1 MPMKL
6 RIDHRTLSDDVA
18 TLIRKMILNGT
29 LKPGERINQVQLAEQ
44 MEISRG
50 PLREALR
57 LLQNEGLVKHETNKG
72 AFVTTLSHQD
82 VYEIYTLRALLEGE
96 AARLGASK
104 LTKKNFRQLHYYLE
118 EFAEALEDKDLER
131 EAKVDISF
139 HQMIVRSCGH
149 QRLISMHQQLD
160 TQVGAM
166 FYTVANNL
174 PKRAGEV
181 VENHKLLLEVLQGG
195 NDDDIQEVI
204 KNHYLFAMKDLKDL
218 HN

>member
-1 MPMKL
+1 MKL

-72 AFVTTLSHQD
+72 AFVTTLSKQD
-82 VYEIYTLRALLEGE
+82 VYEIYTLRALLESE
-96 AARLGASK
+96 AAKLASSN
-104 LTKKNFRQLHYYLE
+104 LTKRDFLKLE
-118 EFAEALEDKDLER
+118 EFLVEFGQALVEKDLEK
-131 EAKVDISF
+131 EARVDILF
-139 HQMIVRSCGH
+139 HRTIVSASKH
-149 QRLISMHQQLD
+149 QRLIRMHQQLD

-166 FYTVANNL
+166 YFTVANNL
-174 PKRAGEV
+174 PKRAEKV
-181 VENHKLLLEVLQGG
+181 VENHKLLLDVLQGG
-195 NDDDIQEVI
+195 SVKNIQEVI
-204 KNHYLFAMKDLKDL
+204 SNHYLLALKDLKEV
-218 HN
+218 NQ

>member
-1 MPMKL
+1 MKL

-72 AFVTTLSHQD
+72 AFVTTLSQQD

-96 AARLGASK
+96 AAK
-104 LTKKNFRQLHYYLE
+104 LAADHLTNQDFSRMLELLE
-118 EFAEALEDKDLER
+118 EFSQALVNQDLEK
-131 EAKVDISF
+131 EARVDILF
-139 HQMIVRSCGH
+139 HRTIVNASKH
-149 QRLISMHQQLD
+149 QRLIKMHEQLD

-166 FYTVANNL
+166 FFTVANSL
-174 PKRAGEV
+174 PKRARKV
-181 VENHKLLLEVLQGG
+181 VENHRLLLDVLQGG
-195 NDDDIQEVI
+195 SPLDIQEVI
-204 KNHYLFAMKDLKDL
+204 TNHYLLALKDLKEVNL
-218 HN
+218 